1 MYDLPELRKPY
12 FSKVQLCRHP
22 AVNRIHRVYLLY
34 FWRVQYICRR
44 EQLIWMRYYFDI
56 KRKNLQQHTWYV
68 YTWNFCPI
76 KSFIVSKYGVVLARL
91 RIVRKFI
98 QLRVSE
104 ANEVPIRVIYGST
117 RRHSIGSKTFEINRK
132 KLKSTSS
139 MT

>member
-1 MYDLPELRKPY
+1 MKKSFFIKRQFFFFVKRHFLVERQKKISRASLINLRIMYDLPELRKPY

-98 QLRVSE
+98 
-104 ANEVPIRVIYGST
+104 
-117 RRHSIGSKTFEINRK
+117 
-132 KLKSTSS
+132 
-139 MT
+139 